1 MSEERTEK
9 PTARKKKENKKEGT
23 VPRTQELGAWG
34 SMLAVGLALPPLVSR
49 EIDTLRTF
57 FDTDLRV
64 AGEPSVAGARDVLQQ
79 GLGHA
84 LLALVL
90 LGAGVAVI
98 GTGAALAQG
107 GFYLATKAVKPS
119 FSKINPFKGAK
130 RIFGTQ
136 MLWEGAKML
145 LKASIVAALV
155 WSTVKTLMPLI
166 GGLVPMSTVIQT
178 GSGHVL
184 SMLRNVALAGLVMA
198 AADYG
203 FQRFKV
209 GKKARMTKDEVKR
222 EYKQTE
228 GDPLIKAA
236 IRSRQLAAARNR
248 MMADIPDADVVL
260 VNPTHVAIALRYQ
273 PERGAPRV
281 VARGAGAIAMRIREK
296 ATESG
301 VPLVRDVPLA
311 RALYRH
317 TQVGQEIPPELF
329 AAVAQV
335 LAYVISRKRQGRV
348 AGEHASPRTSPD
360 LPTVGRGGRRRVPVT
375 KPSTLAPAGRSTS

>member
-1 MSEERTEK
+1 MSEERTEQ

-34 SMLAVGLALPPLVSR
+34 AMMMVALVLPPLASR
-49 EIDTLRTF
+49 ELGALRNLMT
-57 FDTDLRV
+57 DDLRL
-64 AGEPSVAGARDVLQQ
+64 AGDPSIAEARSL
-79 GLGHA
+79 LGHGLSHV
-84 LLALVL
+84 LLTLVL
-90 LGAGVAVI
+90 LGACVMVI
-98 GTGAALAQG
+98 GVGAALAQG
-107 GFYLATKAVKPS
+107 GFYLATKSIKPS
-119 FSKINPFKGAK
+119 FSKLNVIKGAQ
-130 RIFGTQ
+130 RVFGPNA
-136 MLWEGAKML
+136 LWEGAKML
-145 LKASIVAALV
+145 LKSSIVAALV
-155 WSTVKTLMPLI
+155 WSTVKGLMPLI
-166 GGLVPMSTVIQT
+166 GGMVPISAVIEVAT
-178 GSGHVL
+178 GHILGL
-184 SMLRNVALAGLVMA
+184 LRNVALAGLVMA
-198 AADYG
+198 AADYA
-203 FQRFKV
+203 FQRRRV

-222 EYKQTE
+222 EAKQTE

-248 MMADIPDADVVL
+248 MMADIPTADVVL
-260 VNPTHVAIALRYQ
+260 VNPTHVAVALRYQ

-281 VARGAGAIAMRIREK
+281 VARGAGAIAQRIRQS
-296 ATESG
+296 ATDNG

-360 LPTVGRGGRRRVPVT
+360 LPTVGRGRRRTPVT